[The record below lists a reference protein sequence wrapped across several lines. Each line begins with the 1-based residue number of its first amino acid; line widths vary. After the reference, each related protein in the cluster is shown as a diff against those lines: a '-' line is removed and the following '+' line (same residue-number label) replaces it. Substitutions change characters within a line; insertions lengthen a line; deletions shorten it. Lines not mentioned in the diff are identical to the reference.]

1 MFIAVL
7 ICGGRKLEYHH
18 WESGKAICD
27 GCAPCGTATVRID
40 PKWTK
45 QHGFFLKAKC

>member
-7 ICGGRKLEYHH
+7 ICGGRKLENITRRVERQYVMDVH
-18 WESGKAICD
+18 S
-27 GCAPCGTATVRID
+27 CGTATVRID